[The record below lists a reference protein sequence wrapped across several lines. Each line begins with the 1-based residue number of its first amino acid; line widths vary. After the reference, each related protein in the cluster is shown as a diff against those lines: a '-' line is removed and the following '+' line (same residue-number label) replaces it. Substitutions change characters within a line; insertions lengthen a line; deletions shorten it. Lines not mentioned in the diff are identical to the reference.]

1 MNKHIKHLT
10 ENNYRFNPADYDD
23 EEDIIGIQTIEKS
36 IRKYQPKTREAL
48 EKIII
53 KRVNKNPKEPYLLDI
68 DTSKITDM
76 SGLFIPD
83 DNIHNNYNYIEI
95 LDLSNWNVS
104 NVTNMHSMFYMLK
117 SVKEIN
123 ISAWDV
129 SNVTQMFYMFQYC
142 DSLIELDLSGWNV
155 SDSAN
160 INLMFLASD
169 KLEKV
174 YTNDERIQAEF
185 DKALKERIWWNE
197 RNKINENNINFD
209 IVDYND
215 EEDDIINNHTINS
228 IMPKYFPA
236 DRTELKHIIKDEIRK
251 NPKQPFLLNID
262 TSKVTDMTS
271 LFINKKSIEILDL
284 STWDISDIY
293 SMNYMFYG
301 CENLKELYLPDFDIS
316 AVRLTV
322 NMFGKCNSLE
332 LDKIY
337 TNDKR
342 IKNIFLKCQADMKL
356 NENIQRFDVSDY
368 GDNDIIDNHEIKSYV
383 YNHRPQNK
391 EELIKLVLERIKQN
405 PENPYLLDIDTIY
418 ITDMRVLFNPE
429 SLYIFNKR
437 YFHEDKKPK
446 LDCIKTLDL
455 STWDTSNVIDMFS
468 MFKDC
473 QTLKELNL
481 SGWDTSNVRDMNH
494 MFYCCRSLIELNLS
508 HFNTYNVTNMSNMFD
523 QCRSLKVLNLSNWD
537 TSNVTDMFSMFSD
550 CTSLTKLDLS
560 SFNTKNV
567 TNMAAMFMWD
577 TALKELD
584 LSNFVVKNISLSNC
598 TKTINIFSE
607 CNSLK
612 TVKVNDE
619 TLKDELNRMRNQ
631 NFERDILIKNDDS
644 LYETINN
651 FNPVDYNED
660 PSDIIDGQTSYDI
673 MRLKNILPKFKGSDK
688 LIDFL
693 ESYKWKPDEYN
704 NNWRAD
710 KITKLIYADIDKED
724 YKIDI
729 FSTYNRLID
738 ILYNMVDDQYYE
750 VKWLTPTRGTYI
762 NKHCQVQ
769 ITASKKFSIVINE
782 YKSGWDYENNSP
794 NWGKTCIIEGFNS
807 HQLTIRFQD
816 KTFIPCN
823 SLNLIRC
830 DINLIKLLEMYIQY
844 ICIN

>member
-1 MNKHIKHLT
+1 
-10 ENNYRFNPADYDD
+10 
-23 EEDIIGIQTIEKS
+23 
-36 IRKYQPKTREAL
+36 
-48 EKIII
+48 
-53 KRVNKNPKEPYLLDI
+53 
-68 DTSKITDM
+68 
-76 SGLFIPD
+76 
-83 DNIHNNYNYIEI
+83 
-95 LDLSNWNVS
+95 
-104 NVTNMHSMFYMLK
+104 
-117 SVKEIN
+117 
-123 ISAWDV
+123 
-129 SNVTQMFYMFQYC
+129 
-142 DSLIELDLSGWNV
+142 
-155 SDSAN
+155 
-160 INLMFLASD
+160 
-169 KLEKV
+169 
-174 YTNDERIQAEF
+174 
-185 DKALKERIWWNE
+185 
-197 RNKINENNINFD
+197 
-209 IVDYND
+209 
-215 EEDDIINNHTINS
+215 
-228 IMPKYFPA
+228 
-236 DRTELKHIIKDEIRK
+236 
-251 NPKQPFLLNID
+251 
-262 TSKVTDMTS
+262 
-271 LFINKKSIEILDL
+271 
-284 STWDISDIY
+284 
-293 SMNYMFYG
+293 
-301 CENLKELYLPDFDIS
+301 
-316 AVRLTV
+316 
-322 NMFGKCNSLE
+322 
-332 LDKIY
+332 
-337 TNDKR
+337 
-342 IKNIFLKCQADMKL
+342 
-356 NENIQRFDVSDY
+356 
-368 GDNDIIDNHEIKSYV
+368 
-383 YNHRPQNK
+383 
-391 EELIKLVLERIKQN
+391 
-405 PENPYLLDIDTIY
+405 
-418 ITDMRVLFNPE
+418 
-429 SLYIFNKR
+429 
-437 YFHEDKKPK
+437 
-446 LDCIKTLDL
+446 
-455 STWDTSNVIDMFS
+455 
-468 MFKDC
+468 
-473 QTLKELNL
+473 
-481 SGWDTSNVRDMNH
+481 
-494 MFYCCRSLIELNLS
+494 
-508 HFNTYNVTNMSNMFD
+508 
-523 QCRSLKVLNLSNWD
+523 
-537 TSNVTDMFSMFSD
+537 MFSMFSD

-612 TVKVNDE
+612 MVKVNDE
-619 TLKDELNRMRNQ
+619 TLTDELNRMRNR
-631 NFERDILIKNDDS
+631 NFDRDILIKNDDS

>member
-1 MNKHIKHLT
+1 MYKHIKYLT
-10 ENNYRFNPADYDD
+10 ENNYKFNPVDYEDD
-23 EEDIIGIQTIEKS
+23 SIVDTQIINKS
-36 IRKYQPKTREAL
+36 IRKYQPQNRDEL
-48 EKIII
+48 EKLVL

-83 DNIHNNYNYIEI
+83 TNKHLNYHKIEI
-95 LDLSNWNVS
+95 LDLSTWDTSNVTEMHTMFYMLDSVKEIDISTWNVS
-104 NVTNMHSMFYMLK
+104 NVTK
-117 SVKEIN
+117 
-123 ISAWDV
+123 
-129 SNVTQMFYMFQYC
+129 MFYMFQQC
-142 DSLIELDLSGWNV
+142 ESLTELDLSGWNV
-155 SDSAN
+155 SDNTN
-160 INLMFLASD
+160 INLMFFGCD
-169 KLEKV
+169 KLKKV
-174 YTNDERIQAEF
+174 YTNNERIQAEF
-185 DKALKERIWWNE
+185 DKAVKARIYWE
-197 RNKINENNINFD
+197 EHVGRLTENNYKFNPVDYEDDD
-209 IVDYND
+209 IVNTHSVNN
-215 EEDDIINNHTINS
+215 II
-228 IMPKYFPA
+228 PQYFPNN
-236 DRTELKHIIKDEIRK
+236 RSELKKLIKDAINK
-251 NPKQPFLLNID
+251 NPKEPFLLNID
-262 TSKVTDMTS
+262 TSKVTNMAS

-293 SMNYMFYG
+293 SMNYIFYG
-301 CENLKELYLPDFDIS
+301 CENLKELYLPNFDIS
-316 AVRLTV
+316 AVGLKV

-356 NENIQRFDVSDY
+356 NENLHRFDVSDY
-368 GDNDIIDNHEIKSYV
+368 DDNDIIDNHEIKSYV

-391 EELIKLVLERIKQN
+391 EELIKLILERIKQN

-446 LDCIKTLDL
+446 LDSIKTLDL

-523 QCRSLKVLNLSNWD
+523 QCRSLKKLNLSNWD
-537 TSNVTDMFSMFSD
+537 TSNVTDMFSMFGE
-550 CTSLTKLDLS
+550 CTSLTRLDLS

-584 LSNFVVKNISLSNC
+584 ISNFTVKNISLSNC
-598 TKTINIFSE
+598 TKTINIFCD

-619 TLKDELNRMRNQ
+619 TLKDELNRMRNK

-673 MRLKNILPKFKGSDK
+673 MGLKNILPKFKGSDK

-704 NNWRAD
+704 NWRDD
-710 KITKLIYADIDKED
+710 KITKLIYADIDKEN
-724 YKIDI
+724 YSKIDI
-729 FSTYNRLID
+729 FSIYNRLID
-738 ILYNMVDDQYYE
+738 ILQNMIDDQYYE

-769 ITASKKFSIVINE
+769 IITSKKYSIVINE
-782 YKSGWDYENNSP
+782 YKSGWDYENDSP

-816 KTFIPCN
+816 NIIIPKTLNIVRCN
-823 SLNLIRC
+823 
-830 DINLIKLLEMYIQY
+830 INLIQLLERYIQY
-844 ICIN
+844 IYTN